1 MKAIPCKTFLVGEYA
16 VLEGGEALGIATGPG
31 FTLSS
36 KKISYHPDS
45 AVSLLL
51 GTTDF
56 YQVDSKAPGGFGKST
71 AEFIFAYL
79 QKNKN
84 SRLDA
89 ILNSYLGLFVIF
101 GNGQV
106 LDLAHLSV
114 EYRFLGDTNPNDFQ
128 AQQLF
133 DVDTFFQVRTAGGG
147 TVDLAPQAFNGATFS
162 AQADTYTITNF
173 SFSASGGASF
183 TATPVP
189 EPGAWVMLLAGL
201 AGLAG
206 ARGAGARRRSPA

>member
-1 MKAIPCKTFLVGEYA
+1 MDIWNNLLQGFITAGTPVNLLWALVSCTVGTA
-16 VLEGGEALGIATGPG
+16 VGVLPDIGP
-31 FTLSS
+31 FV
-36 KKISYHPDS
+36 
-45 AVSLLL
+45 A
-51 GTTDF
+51 GTSCT
-56 YQVDSKAPGGFGKST
+56 QWVILMAP
-71 AEFIFAYL
+71 L
-79 QKNKN
+79 
-84 SRLDA
+84 
-89 ILNSYLGLFVIF
+89 
-101 GNGQV
+101 
-106 LDLAHLSV
+106 
-114 EYRFLGDTNPNDFQ
+114 NDFQ

-133 DVDTFFQVRTAGGG
+133 DVDTFFQVRTTGGG

-206 ARGAGARRRSPA
+206 VRGAGAQRRSPA